1 MNKSNILK
9 NFGEILSDNELDFDS
24 ESEFESEKKIIKVVE
39 I

>member
-24 ESEFESEKKIIKVVE
+24 ESEFESETKIIKVVE